1 MKTLKLL
8 KNVQLRY
15 CLPYY
20 VLSILLS
27 LTLAGN
33 FKDMI
38 SEGGLPYDLMFIDI
52 ILALI
57 AVFFTLSLTSY
68 TLKTA
73 SLNNVSRRSAVLCT
87 VATIIIYSIISSG
100 LLVLSVRI
108 IYGRGLSEVF
118 DKNYEFD
125 LLCYFLSKF
134 MKFENTG
141 EIFISFGLFL
151 ICVMLI
157 IAVLRAVF
165 AYYDIF
171 EKVLTSLAVSSMI
184 IAVLCFM
191 NKNINCFCIMII
203 IAVILMIII
212 SKLIVKTD
220 RYGINN

>member
-33 FKDMI
+33 FKAMI
-38 SEGGLPYDLMFIDI
+38 AEGGLPYDLMFIDI

-134 MKFENTG
+134 MKFENSG
-141 EIFISFGLFL
+141 DIFISFGLFL
-151 ICVMLI
+151 TCVMLI

-171 EKVLTSLAVSSMI
+171 EKVLTSLAISSMI

-212 SKLIVKTD
+212 SKSIVKTD

>member
-1 MKTLKLL
+1 MKALKLL

-33 FKDMI
+33 FKNMI

-87 VATIIIYSIISSG
+87 VASIIIYSLISSG

-108 IYGRGLSEVF
+108 IYGRELSEVF

-151 ICVMLI
+151 TCVMLI

-165 AYYDIF
+165 AYYDIV
-171 EKVLTSLAVSSMI
+171 ERVLTSLAISSMI

-191 NKNINCFCIMII
+191 NKNINYFCIMII